1 MDRLQPLRA
10 LGSDRGVPPVEVRRR
25 EVSHEFGARKG
36 ETKGETKGEIKKEKS
51 CTEQENKNKQQNKQ
65 KLFSDLDGTTST
77 TIEESSEC
85 DAPNRKVRE
94 ANEARCAKESGSGRS
109 NETQERRLDGNVESA
124 DGESAAEATMEG
136 SFSNKNPDHG
146 KQPSPCDDQLADTK
160 RAQEQRREQNERQSA
175 LESNLGR
182 SNETQERRLDGN
194 VESADGE
201 SAAEATMEG
210 SFSNKNPDHG
220 KQPSPCDDHLA
231 DTKRI
236 LRDFSLTITAS
247 GRAGH
252 VSLDRAIA
260 VTTSAMRRQIDRHLR
275 NVTGKN
281 AKKRIFK
288 ALNEHCDELVAE
300 RLAELAANNVGEDG
314 ADTGS
319 THDTN
324 TDDDFA
330 EGNGDAA
337 DQESLEDHH
346 TNPDDDFAEG
356 NGDAAGQESLENDW
370 CK

>member
-94 ANEARCAKESGSGRS
+94 ANEARCAKESGS
-109 NETQERRLDGNVESA
+109 
-124 DGESAAEATMEG
+124 
-136 SFSNKNPDHG
+136 
-146 KQPSPCDDQLADTK
+146 
-160 RAQEQRREQNERQSA
+160 
-175 LESNLGR
+175 GR